1 MKGHIAKGEL
11 VVSVELIFEKTTIQ
25 EFLSIFKSL
34 IHFLSK
40 IVKKFF

>member
-25 EFLSIFKSL
+25 DFFKYFNL
-34 IHFLSK
+34 
-40 IVKKFF
+40 